1 MSAKVAISSA
11 VSKESRSI
19 PAAVKA
25 ASVGANTVNGP
36 SACRADTRSAA
47 VNAATKEV

>member
-1 MSAKVAISSA
+1 MSVSVASPAS
-11 VSKESRSI
+11 VVNSERSI

-36 SACRADTRSAA
+36 TPCSVSTKLAWASAA
-47 VNAATKEV
+47 TRAV